1 MQTYKPR
8 GKIGIVTVWV
18 FDHAVQIIS
27 GFNLL
32 GEASSPST
40 QLPPPQFFSQLQFK
54 IMAQTELMPVSKH

>member
-8 GKIGIVTVWV
+8 GKIGIVTVWG

-32 GEASSPST
+32 RGSFFPKHSSSHS
-40 QLPPPQFFSQLQFK
+40 PPPNSFS
-54 IMAQTELMPVSKH
+54 IAI